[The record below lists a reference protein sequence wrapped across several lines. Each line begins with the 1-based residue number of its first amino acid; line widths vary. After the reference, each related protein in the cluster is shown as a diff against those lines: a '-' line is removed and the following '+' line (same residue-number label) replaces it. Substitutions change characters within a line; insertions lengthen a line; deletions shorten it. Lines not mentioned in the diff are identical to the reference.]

1 MAMDESAATAR
12 ETLAEGEI
20 TITANVSVSFI
31 IRIK

>member
-1 MAMDESAATAR
+1 MDESATTAR

-31 IRIK
+31 LE

>member
-31 IRIK
+31 YY